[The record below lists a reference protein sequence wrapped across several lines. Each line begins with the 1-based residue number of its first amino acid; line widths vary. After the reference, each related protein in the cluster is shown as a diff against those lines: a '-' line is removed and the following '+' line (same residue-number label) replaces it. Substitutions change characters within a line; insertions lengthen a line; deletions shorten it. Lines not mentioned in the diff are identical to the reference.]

1 MVDLVRRQ
9 LMLRESYGR
18 LGEKTS
24 CVEGETMV
32 DLVRRHLVER
42 ELWQTW

>member
-18 LGEKTS
+18 LGEKT
-24 CVEGETMV
+24 TY
-32 DLVRRHLVER
+32 VER
-42 ELWQTW
+42 ELW